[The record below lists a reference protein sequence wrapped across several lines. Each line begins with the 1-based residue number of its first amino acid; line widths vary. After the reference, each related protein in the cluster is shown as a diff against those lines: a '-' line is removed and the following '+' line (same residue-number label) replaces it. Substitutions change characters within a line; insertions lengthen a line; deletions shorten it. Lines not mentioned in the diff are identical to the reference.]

1 MTAVKI
7 NIAYSRTLNFE
18 KTETEVARKIFRSLV
33 NGADDHVISYN
44 NAKPLQDYMTFRLLD
59 LAKKYKIPVCIH
71 TGLQAGFNNNIN
83 NSNPTL
89 LINIFKA
96 YPDVNFVLFHGSY
109 PFGGELSTVAKNYK
123 NVYVDMNWIY
133 TISPSYSERYL
144 NEWIETVPVSRLT
157 AFGGD
162 AMVVEN
168 VYSELIRAKKII
180 SDVLCNKVREGYIS
194 ESEAKMIAKMILHD
208 NAAKLYGLE

>member
-1 MTAVKI
+1 
-7 NIAYSRTLNFE
+7 
-18 KTETEVARKIFRSLV
+18 
-33 NGADDHVISYN
+33 
-44 NAKPLQDYMTFRLLD
+44 
-59 LAKKYKIPVCIH
+59 
-71 TGLQAGFNNNIN
+71 
-83 NSNPTL
+83 
-89 LINIFKA
+89 
-96 YPDVNFVLFHGSY
+96 
-109 PFGGELSTVAKNYK
+109 
-123 NVYVDMNWIY
+123 MNWIY